1 MTPTETSMEKMR
13 KIIGTRLLV
22 HDGFELKK
30 YRRTT
35 ALSRQQ
41 TIEAGAQAID
51 DAVAEH
57 REALKTYGNH
67 MHYCG
72 TRAPFAPGERKECD
86 CGWDEARALLEKP

>member
-51 DAVAEH
+51 DAVAEY
-57 REALKTYGNH
+57 REALETARQEGYEAGYRAAKKQPRSYYGKLG
-67 MHYCG
+67 C
-72 TRAPFAPGERKECD
+72 P
-86 CGWDEARALLEKP
+86 